1 MIFKY
6 LLVSLF
12 AFLINPLVAEEI
24 DVNSIVQNVCM
35 ACHASD
41 GNSIV
46 TANPKIAAQH
56 ESYLYKQ
63 LINYKSGLR
72 DNAVMSGIAAGLSD
86 DEMRELAKYFSK
98 QELKLSQAQSN
109 GIGSDGEKIFRSGI
123 FDKNVPACAGCHGP
137 AGHGIP
143 AKFPRLNSQHAD
155 YIKNQLQQFAT
166 GQRANDA
173 ASVMRMI
180 AEKLTEKEMD
190 AVADYIQGL
199 Q

>member
-63 LINYKSGLR
+63 LTNYKSGLR

-109 GIGSDGEKIFRSGI
+109 GTGSDGEKIFRSGI